1 MGVRQSRGVNVA
13 IKIISF
19 PLIEINKKKMNKI
32 VGLGLLMVLLVAMVA
47 EGKSV
52 ADTNSDISAHA
63 SVNLVKEANVG
74 CSPRHKPCHYAK
86 ECCSGVCHR
95 INGFFGRIC
104 Y

>member
-1 MGVRQSRGVNVA
+1 MGRQSRGVNAA
-13 IKIISF
+13 IEEVFS
-19 PLIEINKKKMNKI
+19 PLIEINKTKKMNKI

-95 INGFFGRIC
+95 INGFHGRIC

>member
-1 MGVRQSRGVNVA
+1 MGVRQSRGVNAA
-13 IKIISF
+13 IEVVFF
-19 PLIEINKKKMNKI
+19 PLIEINKI
-32 VGLGLLMVLLVAMVA
+32 VALGLLMVLLVAMVA

-52 ADTNSDISAHA
+52 ADPNSDISGPA

-95 INGFFGRIC
+95 LNGFFGRIC